1 MSEIGP
7 ICTVNTTPLE
17 VTVMYTKATATYRM
31 KKKEA
36 AGSRRTLE

>member
-1 MSEIGP
+1 MFLCQKSARFD
-7 ICTVNTTPLE
+7 TVNTTPLE

-36 AGSRRTLE
+36 GR